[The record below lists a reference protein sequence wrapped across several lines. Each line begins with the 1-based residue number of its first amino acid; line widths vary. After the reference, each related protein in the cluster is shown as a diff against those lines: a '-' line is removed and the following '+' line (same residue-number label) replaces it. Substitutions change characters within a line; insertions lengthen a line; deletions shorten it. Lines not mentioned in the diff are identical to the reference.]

1 MDFYT
6 YASPGAKNDDLRNEN
21 TFRDYAECGFNAI
34 FLTAKN
40 GYNGEG
46 WKGSNSEKCFELAK
60 TVGIEKVIL
69 DDYRIIDLVR
79 NKELIGEG
87 CQFNSQEELEKFVK
101 DCMSDY
107 AHEKSLFGLRICDE
121 PNFPQLRQCG
131 LVYRAVK
138 KAGKELGLG
147 YIYVHLNMLPLV
159 GDAKI
164 VNPNDGV
171 ERTPAQIYEYY
182 LSSFIEATGADTLCV
197 DNYPFRPRQ
206 NGGIFLLGY
215 YTGLQI
221 LRNVCDKYG
230 INMAFVLQSFEM
242 IHKTKPE
249 ATAGFRR
256 ITTINE
262 MMLQTNSVLAFGV
275 SEISFYTYSNH
286 GTSESSPYRS
296 HDGSSFITEG
306 GDKTRIYEFGKSAV
320 SHAKTV
326 AEKLKDYKF
335 SGAKILVHESCPKEC
350 EELYVGKGEFNT
362 LGGKIE
368 GASFD
373 NSYRFESVKDIKTDS
388 DILLVSELKK
398 DGGKMITLTNVLDIV
413 YKYSVS
419 PMTVKVDLGIDKI
432 KVLRRGE
439 WKEVLLKGGIY
450 TTELNVGEA
459 DFIVIE

>member
-1 MDFYT
+1 MDIYS
-6 YASPGAKNDDLRNEN
+6 YSSPGAKDDQLRNESA
-21 TFRDYAECGFNAI
+21 FRDYAECGFNAI

-60 TVGIEKVIL
+60 TVGIKKVIL

-79 NKELIGEG
+79 NKELIGED
-87 CQFNSQEELEKFVK
+87 CQFDSQESLEKFVK
-101 DCMSDY
+101 DCMRDY

-121 PNFPQLRQCG
+121 PNLPQLKQCG

-138 KAGKELGLG
+138 KAAKELGME

-164 VNPNDGV
+164 VSPNDGV
-171 ERTPAQIYEYY
+171 ERTPDQNYEYY
-182 LSSFIEATGADTLCV
+182 LSAFIEATGADTLCV

-215 YTGLQI
+215 FTGLQI
-221 LRNVCDKYG
+221 LRRVCDKYG
-230 INMAFVLQSFEM
+230 VNMAFVLQSFEM

-256 ITTINE
+256 LSTVNE
-262 MMLQTNSVLAFGV
+262 MMLQMNSVLAFGV

-286 GTSESSPYRS
+286 GSSETSPYRS
-296 HDGSSFITEG
+296 MDGSSFITTDG
-306 GDKTRIYEFGKSAV
+306 AKTRIYEFGKAAI
-320 SHAKTV
+320 SHAKKV

-335 SGAKILVHESCPKEC
+335 SGAKILVHESCPQEC
-350 EELYVGKGEFNT
+350 EELYVGQGEFNT
-362 LGGKIE
+362 LGGKIK
-368 GASFD
+368 GAGFD
-373 NSYRFESVKDIKTDS
+373 NSYVLDGVKDIEIDS
-388 DILLVSELKK
+388 DILLVTELKK
-398 DGGKMITLTNVLDIV
+398 GNGKMITLSNVLDIV
-413 YKYSVS
+413 YKYSIA
-419 PMTVKVDLGIDKI
+419 PMTVKIDLGVGKV
-432 KVLRRGE
+432 KVLKRNKWSE
-439 WKEVLLKGGIY
+439 IELKDGIY

-459 DFIVIE
+459 DYLILE